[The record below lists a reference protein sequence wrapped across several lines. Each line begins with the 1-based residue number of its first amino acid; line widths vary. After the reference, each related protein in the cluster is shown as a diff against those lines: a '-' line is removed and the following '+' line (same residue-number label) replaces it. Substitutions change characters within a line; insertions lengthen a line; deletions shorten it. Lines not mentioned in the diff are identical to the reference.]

1 VADLKPILPLAGLNE
16 TIGRVR
22 LVALDPGRVTA
33 VAPWPGRDADT
44 ALAPLGLRF
53 PQPGAVIAAQGARIA
68 WAGRQLAFLIGAE
81 PPAALVAVAAL
92 TDQTDGWVWVHL
104 SGADAVAVLA
114 RLTPLDLRPSA
125 FAVGTSARTLINH
138 MQALILRGAE
148 DGFEIAVFAS
158 MAGTLHH
165 ELTEA
170 MRRVA
175 ARARI

>member
-1 VADLKPILPLAGLNE
+1 MGRARLA
-16 TIGRVR
+16 
-22 LVALDPGRVTA
+22 ALDPGRVTS
-33 VAPWPGRDADT
+33 VAPWPGRNVDA
-44 ALAPLGLRF
+44 ALAPLGLHF
-53 PQPGAVIAAQGARIA
+53 PPPGTVIAAQGARIA

-81 PPAALVAVAAL
+81 PPAALAGVAAL
-92 TDQTDGWVWVHL
+92 TDQSDGWVWVHL
-104 SGADAVAVLA
+104 SGADASAVLA

-125 FAVGTSARTLINH
+125 FAVGTVARTVINH

-170 MRRVA
+170 MRLVA